1 MSGENPVEQVGQ
13 TAGVG
18 PRLMTIPDLDLVRIR
33 RFVDARNAHIPVGS
47 RQFMRIEAEVG
58 GGDDEGAV
66 TILDRRAPWDVDL
79 VGPEWTRKPVA
90 RLRYDPALRRWTLYW
105 VDPAQRFRLYDK
117 VPTSAGLADLLDVI
131 ETDPLTVFWG

>member
-1 MSGENPVEQVGQ
+1 
-13 TAGVG
+13 
-18 PRLMTIPDLDLVRIR
+18 MTIPDLDLLRIR
-33 RFVDARNAHIPVGS
+33 HFVDARNARIPTGS

-58 GGDDEGAV
+58 RGDGAGNV

-90 RLRYDPALRRWTLYW
+90 RLSYDPDARQWTLYW
-105 VDPAQRFRLYDK
+105 VDPAQRFRLYDR
-117 VPTSAGLADLLDVI
+117 VPPSAGLTDLLAVI